1 MRVLQTTA
9 AVLVLTLGAATACAD
24 GLLYQLPKDG
34 TWATYQFDFSVSHGQ
49 YGVQTVKGTIRMA
62 SVGVVTENGQPCR
75 WIEVAMEPQFE
86 KGAAPPGG
94 GTKQVIKVLIP
105 ENFLAKDQTPLDHA
119 IRAWKWAKGEGEPE
133 KMKDLRDPDDAPIHV
148 ILSGPLKDAKQ
159 LPKAEVEGK
168 LGKLLC
174 EGVTGSLELK
184 LSGGAM
190 FRYVLENRMHGRAPF
205 GVVTSRWTVVNV
217 KGYKTAGTKQDW
229 NLKLIDFGE
238 DAKSELPD
246 AK

>member
-1 MRVLQTTA
+1 MRVMHTVEVVMVFAIGATTA
-9 AVLVLTLGAATACAD
+9 YAD
-24 GLLYQLPKDG
+24 GLFCNLPKDG
-34 TWATYQFDFSVSHGQ
+34 TWATYQFDSSVSHGQ

-62 SVGVVTENGQPCR
+62 SVGAVTENGQPCR

-86 KGAAPPGG
+86 KGTAPPGG

-105 ENFLAKDQTPLDHA
+105 EKFLAKGETPLDHA

-168 LGKLLC
+168 LGELLC

-184 LSGGAM
+184 LSGGAT
-190 FRYVLENRMHGRAPF
+190 FRYVLENRMHRRAPF
-205 GVVTSRWTVVNV
+205 GIVTSRWTETIV
-217 KGYKTAGTKQDW
+217 KGYKGAGSKQEW

-238 DAKSELPD
+238 NAKSEMPG